1 MDRVIDMFKRSNF
14 EYELVVKEKEVKIS
28 NLLLYCMY

>member
-28 NLLLYCMY
+28 NLLYCMY